1 MPGVQIPLRPLEKED
16 NKMITRRTKE
26 DIKNALI
33 VIFLSLICIY
43 FFISHFILKTKNS
56 NQSINQKTLGL
67 QTQLPKNLEEA
78 VSRSLE
84 GSNGTYSIVIKN
96 LKNGQE
102 FYLKDHQLFDAGSLY
117 KLWVM
122 AVSFDQIQKGELK
135 IDEILSE
142 DVSNLND
149 KFNISDDQ
157 AELTEGVV
165 TLSVGDA
172 LKQMITISH
181 NYAAL
186 LLTERIKLSSVNN
199 FLEKNGFKESKV
211 GTESESPTTTAADIA
226 LFFEKLYHG
235 ELADKDLTGQMLDL
249 LKNQQLNDKLPKLLP
264 QGILVAHKTGEIDYF
279 SHDAGIVFS
288 PKGDYIIVVLSKT
301 DLPTAAEDRIS
312 KISKEVYDYFER

>member
-1 MPGVQIPLRPLEKED
+1 
-16 NKMITRRTKE
+16 MITRRTK
-26 DIKNALI
+26 DNIKNTLI

-43 FFISHFILKTKNS
+43 FFISHFILKTKNN
-56 NQSINQKTLGL
+56 NQSTTSKTLGL
-67 QTQLPKNLEEA
+67 QTKLPKSLEEA
-78 VSRSLE
+78 ISRSLE
-84 GSNGTYSIVIKN
+84 GSKGTYSIVIKN

-102 FYLKDHQLFDAGSLY
+102 FSLKDHQSFEAGSLY

-135 IDEILSE
+135 TEEMLSE

-149 KFNISDDQ
+149 KFNISNDQ

-165 TLSVGDA
+165 TLSVEDA

-186 LLTERIKLSSVNN
+186 LLTERIKLSTVDSFLNRNN
-199 FLEKNGFKESKV
+199 FKESKV
-211 GTESESPTTTAADIA
+211 GVNGESPTTTAADIA
-226 LFFEKLYHG
+226 LFFEKLYQG
-235 ELADKDLTGQMLDL
+235 KLADKDLTGQMLDL
-249 LKNQQLNDKLPKLLP
+249 LKKQQLNDKLPKLLP
-264 QGILVAHKTGEIDYF
+264 QGISVAHKTGEIDYF
-279 SHDAGIVFS
+279 SHDAGIIFS